1 MITAKF
7 NLTGNLWSFK
17 VSGHALYDEIGYDI
31 VCAGVSALTIAIG
44 NKLILD
50 ESKVP
55 EIIIPESIEVLVSS
69 ELSYLP
75 KETDNSIKCTAI
87 KVTFANKLLLDTLIE
102 GLQDIE
108 ELHPDNIKV
117 VVESGI

>member
-7 NLTGNLWSFK
+7 NLTGDLWSFK

-44 NKLILD
+44 NKLLVN
-50 ESKVP
+50 ESKAPKLEVP
-55 EIIIPESIEVLVSS
+55 NDIQVHIGEEI
-69 ELSYLP
+69 SYLP
-75 KETDNSIKCTAI
+75 KIENSIECVSI
-87 KVTFANKLLLDTLIE
+87 KDTFANKLLLDTLIE

-117 VVESGI
+117 VVESE